1 MTPHEQHEDKLC
13 FFILLFL
20 WLEYEVTIGLGRAL
34 SFCETP
40 ELLYGSENA
49 KRAFTDIRVRF
60 IDLLVNYPSHGQVGD
75 KNAFAE

>member
-1 MTPHEQHEDKLC
+1 MT
-13 FFILLFL
+13 
-20 WLEYEVTIGLGRAL
+20 EYEVTIGLCRAL

-49 KRAFTDIRVRF
+49 NRAFPDIGVSF

-75 KNAFAE
+75 RKAFAE